1 MQLKN
6 LVPALVAASLAAAS
20 AGALAQT
27 YPDKVVRLVSPYAPG
42 GSNDLTAR
50 IISQKLGDALGQQ
63 VIVENKPGAA
73 TQLGTQYVAKAP
85 PDGYTLLL
93 AAATHGTNPS
103 LFAKLPYDTLKDF
116 TPVVLA
122 ATVPTYLIVNDSVPA
137 RSVKELVAYAKAN
150 PGKLNFGSAGNG
162 SALHLALELFKQ
174 EAGVDIVHV
183 PFKGSALSMTAL
195 LSGDIQ
201 GSFETYNVFQP
212 HLKGGKIRMLAVT
225 TLKRL
230 PQTPDVP
237 TLAESGF
244 PGFEAY
250 AWFSVLAPAGTPK
263 AVVERLNREINRIL
277 TLPEVKEQ
285 YAKMG
290 LIPGGGTPAE
300 LDAFIRADIAKWSKV
315 IKAAGIKPD

>member
-1 MQLKN
+1 MQIKRFL
-6 LVPALVAASLAAAS
+6 AAAAAASLAAT
-20 AGALAQT
+20 GGTALAQT

-50 IISQKLGDALGQQ
+50 IISQRLGETLGQQ

-73 TQLGTQYVAKAP
+73 TQIGSQFVAKSA

-93 AAATHGTNPS
+93 AAATHTTNPS

-122 ATVPTYLIVNDSVPA
+122 ATVPTFLIVNDSVPA
-137 RSVKELVAYAKAN
+137 KTVGELVAYAKKN

-162 SALHLALELFKQ
+162 SAPHLALELFKQ
-174 EAGVDIVHV
+174 VAGIDIVHV
-183 PFKGSALSMTAL
+183 PFKGSAPAMAAV
-195 LSGDIQ
+195 LSGDVQ

-212 HLKGGKIRMLAVT
+212 HLKAGKVRALAVT
-225 TLKRL
+225 TPKRTV
-230 PQTPDVP
+230 QEPDVP

-250 AWFSVLAPAGTPK
+250 AWFSVLAPAGTPR
-263 AVVERLNREINRIL
+263 AVVDRLNTEVNRVL
-277 TLPEVKEQ
+277 ALPEVKEQ

>member
-1 MQLKN
+1 MKPRN

-50 IISQKLGDALGQQ
+50 IISRKLGEALGQQ

-137 RSVKELVAYAKAN
+137 RSVKEFVAYAKAN